1 MYPMIVTLKYCI
13 FTECVQIENIITVSN
28 DREYCNCITLK
39 YCIFTEFVQIEN
51 IIIVSCCTKYYIVL
65 YYILSVSGEV
75 QRRCPQQFLD
85 KVVQL
90 QAHGQ
95 AQ

>member
-1 MYPMIVTLKYCI
+1 MVLLSLYLVVTLKYCI

-51 IIIVSCCTKYYIVL
+51 IITVSNDREYCNCIMLYKILYCIVL
-65 YYILSVSGEV
+65 YTIS
-75 QRRCPQQFLD
+75 
-85 KVVQL
+85 
-90 QAHGQ
+90 
-95 AQ
+95 

>member
-1 MYPMIVTLKYCI
+1 M
-13 FTECVQIENIITVSN
+13 IENIVT
-28 DREYCNCITLK
+28 
-39 YCIFTEFVQIEN
+39 
-51 IIIVSCCTKYYIVL
+51 VSCCTKYYIVL